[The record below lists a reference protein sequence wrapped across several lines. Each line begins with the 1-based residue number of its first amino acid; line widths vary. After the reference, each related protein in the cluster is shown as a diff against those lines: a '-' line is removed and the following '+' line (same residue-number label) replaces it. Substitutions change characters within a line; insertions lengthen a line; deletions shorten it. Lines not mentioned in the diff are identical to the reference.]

1 MDQVL
6 QQQPTT
12 GKNTG
17 KKIILI
23 SFGVLAVGAASYF
36 GYEHWKKKKAQQA
49 SANDDGSGDGSSNS
63 TADLN
68 LTPPT
73 KGAFSIP
80 TNTPVR
86 NDDFP
91 LKKGSK
97 GAKVKQVQ
105 QVLIAKLGTG
115 SLGRSG
121 ADGDFG
127 SKTEA
132 ALVKAGFPT
141 SIDESTFNVMVQG
154 DASTASFDADATATE
169 LYNAASK
176 KDFSATITS
185 LQKINS
191 KEDYTSVSESFK
203 NNYRINGVR
212 QTLVNGILGSFPDT
226 KQKQAIRLQFIRM
239 GLNYDGKKWS
249 LSGFDLPSIITNQS
263 TIVWEHPKKGIKVPA
278 NMVLGKEVAQRGEH
292 TLFENNG
299 QHFLVETKTINHL

>member
-6 QQQPTT
+6 QQQPTA
-12 GKNTG
+12 GKSTG

-23 SFGVLAVGAASYF
+23 SFGVLVIGTASYF
-36 GYEHWKKKKAQQA
+36 GYEHWKKKKEEKAA
-49 SANDDGSGDGSSNS
+49 DDDGGDNN
-63 TADLN
+63 ADAS

-73 KGAFSIP
+73 KSAFSIP
-80 TNTPVR
+80 AAAER

-97 GAKVKQVQ
+97 GAKVKQLQ
-105 QVLIAKLGTG
+105 QALIAKLGAG
-115 SLGRSG
+115 SLGKAG

-132 ALVKAGFPT
+132 ALVKAGYPT
-141 SIDESTFNVMVQG
+141 SIDESTFNVMVQT
-154 DASTASFDADATATE
+154 DAAGSGSGFDADAIATE

-176 KDFSATITS
+176 KDFSATTTA
-185 LQKINS
+185 LQKLNS

-203 NNYRINGVR
+203 TNYRMGGVH
-212 QTLVNGILGSFPDT
+212 QTLVNGMLGSFSDA

-249 LSGFDLPSIITNQS
+249 LSGLDTQSIITNQD
-263 TIVWEHPKKGIKVPA
+263 TIVWEHPKKGIKVPV
-278 NMVLGKEVAQRGEH
+278 NMVLGQEVVQRGEY

-299 QHFLVETKTINHL
+299 KHFLVKTNTVNYL